1 MKNYISLL
9 FLLGTLIVNSQIK
22 GNGEIVEKKFSTES
36 IRSIEVSLYGNITID
51 AALENG
57 IRIKTDSNLF
67 KHIDREVVDGK
78 LILDQLKWIA
88 PSQRMEIIIGA
99 PDLQRVQLG
108 TNDQI
113 RVTNLE
119 TGNFS
124 ATALNGLILLE
135 GQSEILNMN
144 AEHGT
149 VDAREL
155 DTQQIFV
162 NIWSDGKALFNTA
175 EKLEVKADKESEVIF
190 NQKPVEIKGKLP
202 SAQPKDKGEVS
213 FINFKIRNNSDNRQ
227 NFYVIGPKPDGRK
240 FSYGFPMMPGAE
252 RKENWTTGT
261 KVYKV
266 SGLGIKKLL
275 ITIKKEDEN
284 KTVDLF

>member
-1 MKNYISLL
+1 MKKYLNIL
-9 FLLGTLIVNSQIK
+9 FLFGTLVVNSQIK
-22 GNGEIVEKKFSTES
+22 GNGEIVQKQFPTES
-36 IRSIEVSLYGNITID
+36 IRSIEVSLYANITID
-51 AALENG
+51 AALENS
-57 IRIKTDSNLF
+57 IRIKTDNNLF
-67 KHIDREVVDGK
+67 KHIDREVVEGK
-78 LILDQLKWIA
+78 LKLDQLKWIA
-88 PSQRMEIIIGA
+88 PSQRMEIVIGA

-113 RVTNLE
+113 RIINLD
-119 TGNFS
+119 TGSFS
-124 ATALNGLILLE
+124 ATALNGLIFLE
-135 GQSEILNMN
+135 GRSNILNMN
-144 AEHGT
+144 SEHGT

-155 DTQQIFV
+155 ETQQVYV

-175 EKLEVKADKESEVIF
+175 EKLEVKAAKDSEVVF
-190 NQKPVEIKGKLP
+190 NQTPAEVSGKLP
-202 SAQPKDKGEVS
+202 ANKPEDKGEVTY
-213 FINFKIRNNSDNRQ
+213 INFKIRNNSDNRQ

-266 SGLGIKKLL
+266 TGLGLKKLL
-275 ITIKKEDEN
+275 VTIKKEDEN

>member
-1 MKNYISLL
+1 MKKYLNIL
-9 FLLGTLIVNSQIK
+9 FLFGTLVVNSQIK
-22 GNGEIVEKKFSTES
+22 GNGEIVQKQFPTES
-36 IRSIEVSLYGNITID
+36 IRSIEVSLYANITID
-51 AALENG
+51 AALENS
-57 IRIKTDSNLF
+57 IRIKTDNNLF
-67 KHIDREVVDGK
+67 KHIDREVVEGK
-78 LILDQLKWIA
+78 LKLDQLKWIA
-88 PSQRMEIIIGA
+88 PSQRMEIVIGA

-113 RVTNLE
+113 RIINLD
-119 TGNFS
+119 TGSFS
-124 ATALNGLILLE
+124 ATALNGLIFLE
-135 GQSEILNMN
+135 GRSNILNMN
-144 AEHGT
+144 SEHGT

-155 DTQQIFV
+155 ETQQVYV

-175 EKLEVKADKESEVIF
+175 EKLEVKAAKDSEVVF
-190 NQKPVEIKGKLP
+190 NQTPAEVKGKLP
-202 SAQPKDKGEVS
+202 ANKPEDNVEVTY
-213 FINFKIRNNSDNRQ
+213 INFKIRNNSDNRQ

-266 SGLGIKKLL
+266 TGLGLKKLL
-275 ITIKKEDEN
+275 VTIKKEDEN